1 MLGEKIRKIRILK
14 GYSQEYMATQLAIS
28 KTAYSDLEKEKTKL
42 SMERIA
48 DIATVF
54 GMEVQDVLTFDEK
67 QVFNNTFTESS
78 KGFFNVK
85 KYITESFEHE
95 RTLYKEQIVALKE
108 EVQYLRKKLD
118 EK

>member
-1 MLGEKIRKIRILK
+1 MIGEKIRKIRTLK
-14 GYSQEYMATQLAIS
+14 GFSQEYMAVQLGIS
-28 KTAYSDLEKEKTKL
+28 QTGYSDLEKEKTKL
-42 SMERIA
+42 SMERIE
-48 DIATVF
+48 DIAKIF
-54 GMEVQDVLTFDEK
+54 AMEIQDILSFDEK

-85 KYITESFEHE
+85 KYINESFEHE
-95 RTLYKEQIVALKE
+95 RNLYTEQIITLKE